1 MLNRAV
7 QNATFTTIGALAN
20 AVISFLFAGLTIRY
34 LGDQRSG
41 YLLSVQSVLALFGS
55 LGGLGFGIAAIRKV
69 AALKEK
75 GLLDEARTCLGSVM
89 TINLAVGFLVG
100 IAVILGFPWIYRWA
114 RIDNSYMIDAFWA
127 SLFIAF
133 NFLIQQFSST
143 YATVFVAFQRYD
155 AITLLGTIFGLLN
168 GLLGL
173 LVLLIYRTM
182 GSLALV
188 ALIIMLIQF
197 AVNILWVR
205 RLLKGIIVPS
215 WNWVELRSMVKF
227 GGWVWLAD
235 IGGIVN
241 GSLDKVILTSFLGSA
256 SLPYYV
262 VGQRMINQIH
272 GMLAN
277 QSQFI
282 FPMLA
287 AKDDQVE
294 GAILQVEDRL
304 RWFVA
309 FMGAV
314 IYGALGIVAYPLLA
328 KLVGPAFADRA
339 LLPFALA
346 CLQGFL
352 VAQTIVPYQISWGEG
367 RGAPNAVIAILSSLL
382 TFSTIAL
389 LTPRMGVIGASLG
402 QLWIG
407 PLGLILVIWILL
419 AGHRFHWSAV
429 FRPIWSPLFTWL
441 GMVGVGLAIFSL
453 ERDTHWIWILP
464 AALGSLLVPL
474 LGLLVEYWFFR
485 KFRCIETL
493 ISAIHLFFTQNLKR
507 YMDKTHLPLQEI
519 K

>member
-1 MLNRAV
+1 MGLPKTAQVKMLNRAV
-7 QNATFTTIGALAN
+7 QNATFTTIGAIAN

-55 LGGLGFGIAAIRKV
+55 LGGLGFGIASVRKV
-69 AALKEK
+69 AGLKEK
-75 GLLDEARTCLGSVM
+75 GLLTEARTCLGSVM
-89 TINLAVGFLVG
+89 TINLTVGILVG
-100 IAVILGFPWIYRWA
+100 GAVVLGFPWIFKWA
-114 RIDNSYMIDAFWA
+114 RIDNSYRMDAFAA

-143 YATVFVAFQRYD
+143 YATVYVALQRYD
-155 AITLLGTIFGLLN
+155 AITLLGTVFGLLN

-173 LVLLIYRTM
+173 IVLLIYRTM

-188 ALIIMLIQF
+188 ALAIMFIQF

-205 RLLKGIIVPS
+205 RLLQGIIVPS
-215 WNWVELRSMVKF
+215 WNWMELRSMARF

-235 IGGIVN
+235 IGSILN
-241 GSLDKVILTSFLGSA
+241 GSLDKIILTSFLGSA

-272 GMLAN
+272 GMLVN

-287 AKDDQVE
+287 AKGEQVE
-294 GAILQVEDRL
+294 TAILHVEDRL

-309 FMGAV
+309 FLGAV

-328 KLVGPAFADRA
+328 NLVGPAFADRA

-352 VAQTIVPYQISWGEG
+352 VAQTIVPYHVSWGEG
-367 RGAPNAVIAILSSLL
+367 RGSPNAVIAILSSLL

-389 LTPRMGVIGASLG
+389 LAPRIGVIGASLG

-407 PLGLILVIWILL
+407 PMGMILVIWVMM
-419 AGHRFHWSAV
+419 AGHRFHWPAV
-429 FRPIWSPLFTWL
+429 FRPIWSPLYTWL
-441 GMVGVGLAIFSL
+441 GMVGIGLALYGL
-453 ERDTHWIWILP
+453 EKDSRWIWMLP
-464 AALGSLLVPL
+464 AALG
-474 LGLLVEYWFFR
+474 GLLIPSMGLLLEYWMFR
-485 KFRCIETL
+485 SSRCIETL
-493 ISAIHLFFTQNLKR
+493 ISALRLFFSQPFGH
-507 YMDKTHLPLQEI
+507 HLN
-519 K
+519 